1 MNTKNVRISALFVLL
16 SACALAQ
23 EKDSLRLKKIEKFD
37 FVDKAVGISIQK
49 LDEVVVSDSKFA
61 LPKEKSG
68 KVITKIT
75 AEELKN
81 KSGQSIAAILNT
93 VAGVE
98 INGNQSA
105 AGKNLGYYIRG
116 GKNSQV
122 LILIDGIPVN
132 DASGISMEYD
142 LRLLPTEQVESI
154 EIMKGAAST
163 LYGTGA
169 ATGVINI
176 RLKKS
181 TKKALVGNGYF
192 SVGTNATA
200 TNQNQKASDFNQGFS
215 VNGSSNKLTYFAA
228 LNSTE
233 TKGISQIASPNS
245 NVSYEDDPFSRLNYL
260 AKIGYKVTN
269 KLTLDFFGNYDQIKN
284 DYDGGFDNTGTSD
297 TDLNKTSSKQFR
309 LGFSPKFKYEKGEFI
324 LNSSF
329 NKLVR
334 SYDELDTYSNSVG
347 FAQYES
353 RSVNVDGFNKYEV
366 SPFFFL
372 VSGVQYQFHDANS
385 VTPYGNISKE
395 NTKFNMIDPYING
408 VYTSNLGFNLNAGA
422 RWNSHSAYGNQLVY
436 NINPSFDFQ
445 SLPLKIISS
454 YSTAFVTP
462 SLYQLYS
469 QYGNTQLT
477 SEKNSTLEAGF
488 VTQLCNKKLKWNI
501 VGFYREQTNFI
512 GFYYNPVTYNSNY
525 INIDGLN
532 KAKGIETE
540 IQLAL
545 SDKVKWNSNYT
556 FTQVDEALNRLIPK
570 HKINSSLDY
579 KVSESFFW
587 NVNYQYTAAR
597 KDAFFDGSTYA
608 TTNVNLGSYQLLNCL
623 GRFEIIKNKL
633 SVFGSINNI
642 FNVDFIENIGYSAL
656 GRNYKLGLTINL

>member
-1 MNTKNVRISALFVLL
+1 MNKKIVRISALFVLV
-16 SACALAQ
+16 SACAFAQ
-23 EKDSLRLKKIEKFD
+23 EKENVASKQELE
-37 FVDKAVGISIQK
+37 
-49 LDEVVVSDSKFA
+49 EVVVSDSKFA
-61 LPKEKSG
+61 LAKEKSG

-81 KSGQSIAAILNT
+81 KPGQSIAAILNT
-93 VAGVE
+93 AAGVE

-142 LRLLPTEQVESI
+142 LRLLPAEQVGSI

-176 RLKKS
+176 KLKKS
-181 TKKALVGNGYF
+181 GKKSVSGNGYF
-192 SVGTNATA
+192 SFGTNATA

-215 VNGSSNKLTYFAA
+215 INGRTTKLSYFAA

-233 TKGISQIASPNS
+233 TKGISQIAPPNS
-245 NVSYEDDPFSRLNYL
+245 NVNYEEDPFSRLNYL
-260 AKIGYKVTN
+260 AKVGYAVTD
-269 KLTLDFFGNYDQIKN
+269 KLTLDFFGNYDQIRN
-284 DYDGGFDNTGTSD
+284 AYDGGFDNTGTSD
-297 TDLNKTSSKQFR
+297 TNLNTTSSKQFR
-309 LGFSPKFKYEKGEFI
+309 IGFSPKFKYDKGEFV
-324 LNSSF
+324 LNTSF

-353 RSVNVDGFNKYEV
+353 RSINIDGFNKYEV
-366 SPFFFL
+366 VPSFFL

-385 VTPYGNISKE
+385 VTPYGNIAKE
-395 NTKFNMIDPYING
+395 STKFNMIDPYVTG
-408 VYTSNLGFNLNAGA
+408 VYTSNVGFNLNAGA

-469 QYGNTQLT
+469 QYGNSKLT
-477 SEKNSTLEAGF
+477 PEKNSTAEVGF
-488 VTQLCNKKLKWNI
+488 ETQLGNKKIRWNV

-512 GFYYNPVTYNSNY
+512 GFYYNPTTYASNY
-525 INIDGLN
+525 VNIDGLN

-540 IQLAL
+540 IQFAL
-545 SDKVKWNSNYT
+545 SDQVKWNSNYT

-579 KVSESFFW
+579 KVSDSFFW
-587 NVNYQYTAAR
+587 NVNYQYIDAR
-597 KDAFFDGSTYA
+597 KDAFFDGNTYA
-608 TTNVNLGSYQLLNCL
+608 TTQVKLGSYQVLNTL
-623 GRFEIIKNKL
+623 ARYEISKNKL
-633 SVFGSINNI
+633 SVFGSVHNI
-642 FNVDFIENIGYSAL
+642 FNVDFVENIGYSTL
-656 GRNYKLGLTINL
+656 GRNFKLGLTINL